1 MRKKILIVEDDEM
14 LQSAW
19 KRLLSVQLQAHM
31 EVIQAFSIEEAEKV
45 FNENSDLSAIAVDA
59 CVPGTEPN
67 TVNMVLKFRKTF
79 TGPMIAISGRDD
91 FNQILMS
98 AGCDHETGKGKLVKK
113 IKEIFDF

>member
-1 MRKKILIVEDDEM
+1 MRKKILIVEDDETVQ
-14 LQSAW
+14 LAW
-19 KRLLSVQLQAHM
+19 KRLLLSVTPLE
-31 EVIQAFSIEEAEKV
+31 EVIQALSIEEAEKA
-45 FNENSDLSAIAVDA
+45 FNDNPDLSLIAVDA

-67 TVNMVLKFRKTF
+67 TMNMVLKFRKTF

>member
-1 MRKKILIVEDDEM
+1 MKILIVEDDETVQ
-14 LQSAW
+14 LAW
-19 KRLLSVQLQAHM
+19 KGLLLATTLL

-45 FNENSDLSAIAVDA
+45 FNENSDLSAIAVEA

-67 TVNMVLKFRKTF
+67 TMNMVLKFRKTF